1 MTLAV
6 TYSRAGDPAD
16 TLQVSEV
23 DPPPPPGC
31 GEVQVQVSAFPI
43 HPGDLFTI
51 SAAPPGSGETSRA
64 GLEATG
70 TVRDVGAAVTG
81 IVPGT
86 RVTFFPHPGSWA
98 QVVNIPADLAVTVP
112 DELSDEV
119 AAQLVCNPVT
129 ALLLHRAARQHFSI
143 GFDGLIVNNA
153 AASSVGRL
161 VTAYAVDHQI
171 ASVNVVR
178 SAERAR
184 QLSRETPAVP
194 VVTTDTSGWPEK
206 VREAAHGRPITAIV
220 DPVGGQIGSDLFT
233 LLAPE
238 GTLITYGQLSG
249 DSVSLDPAV
258 LMSGSGQRGLTIGR
272 WLSATSPERRASDA
286 AAAVDLV
293 LAHQHLLQPA
303 AVYPIKELTTAV
315 QRVSAPGKV
324 GTVVIRI

>member
-1 MTLAV
+1 MTLAI

-16 TLQVSEV
+16 TLEVSEV
-23 DPPPPPGC
+23 DAPPPPGRR
-31 GEVQVQVSAFPI
+31 EIQVQVSAFPV

-51 SAAPPGSGETSRA
+51 SAAPPGSGEPSRA

-70 TVRDVGAAVTG
+70 TVRSVGPAVTD

-112 DELSDEV
+112 DELSDQV

-143 GFDGLIVNNA
+143 GFDGVIVNNA

-161 VTAYAVDHQI
+161 VTAYAHDHHI
-171 ASVNVVR
+171 DSISVVR
-178 SAERAR
+178 SAARAQ
-184 QLSRETPAVP
+184 QLSQETPAVP
-194 VVTTDTSGWPEK
+194 VVSTDTPGWPEK
-206 VREAAHGRPITAIV
+206 VREAAHGRPITAIL
-220 DPVGGQIGSDLFT
+220 DPVGGQIGSELFA

-238 GTLITYGQLSG
+238 GTLLTYGQLSG
-249 DSVSLDPAV
+249 DPVTLDPAV

-272 WLSATSPERRASDA
+272 WLSATSPEQRASDI
-286 AAAVDLV
+286 AAAVALV
-293 LAHQHLLQPA
+293 LAHQHMLEPD
-303 AVYPIKELTTAV
+303 AVYPLDELATALR
-315 QRVSAPGKV
+315 RVSAPGKV